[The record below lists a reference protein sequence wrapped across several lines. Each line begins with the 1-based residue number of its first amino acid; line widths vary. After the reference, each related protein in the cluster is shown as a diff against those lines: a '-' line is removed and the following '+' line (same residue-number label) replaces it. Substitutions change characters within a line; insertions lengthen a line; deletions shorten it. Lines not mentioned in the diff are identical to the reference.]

1 MPSRYR
7 HEAGTDTRA
16 RALYRCRQRQRKE
29 KLVRKALLIL
39 GVLAALA
46 VPAAAT
52 AKAPPVICGTAC
64 DGGGSSGWTGCT
76 SQSASDSVG
85 IPYISYVRHYL
96 VVSYCK
102 VNGWITSVS
111 IAAHGCDYQGAA
123 FCSLGP
129 AWQTGG
135 GVGSGYATFTG
146 HASYVGT
153 LGGVPFAGTSV
164 VNLTISLG

>member
-1 MPSRYR
+1 LSRYR
-7 HEAGTDTRA
+7 YEAGTDTRGL
-16 RALYRCRQRQRKE
+16 ALYRRQQRQRKE

-52 AKAPPVICGTAC
+52 AKQPQPVICGGVC
-64 DGGGSSGWTGCT
+64 DAGGTGYTGCT
-76 SQSASDSVG
+76 NQTASQSFGV
-85 IPYISYVRHYL
+85 PYLSYVRHYL

-111 IAAHGCDYQGAA
+111 IAAHGCDYQGTA
-123 FCSLGP
+123 FCSTGA

-135 GVGSGYATFTG
+135 GVGYGFATFTG
-146 HASYVGT
+146 HATYVGA
-153 LGGVPFAGTSV
+153 LAGVPFAGTSV
-164 VNLTISLG
+164 VDLTVPLG

>member
-1 MPSRYR
+1 M
-7 HEAGTDTRA
+7 
-16 RALYRCRQRQRKE
+16 
-29 KLVRKALLIL
+29 RKALLIL

-52 AKAPPVICGTAC
+52 AKAPPVILAICGGVC
-64 DGGGSSGWTGCT
+64 DSGGSGWTGCT
-76 SQSASDSVG
+76 SQSASESVG
-85 IPYISYVRHYL
+85 VPYLSYVRHYL

-102 VNGWITSVS
+102 VNGWITSVG

-123 FCSLGP
+123 FCSTGP

-146 HASYVGT
+146 HATYVGA

-164 VNLTISLG
+164 VNVSIALG